1 MSLEEV
7 LSAVKRFE
15 CPLVEVTGGEPLLQP
30 DVIPLMEELVRRGYR
45 VLLETGGSLP
55 IDRVPAAVIRI
66 VDLKCPGSGEVDRN
80 HWQNLDCLTPSDEL
94 KFVVA
99 DRADYLWASQQV
111 RERALAR
118 GNTVLFSPV
127 EGACDPGDLAR
138 WVLEDGLS
146 VRLQVQLHKILWP
159 GVVRGV

>member
-1 MSLEEV
+1 MSVEQV
-7 LSAVKRFE
+7 LSAVEGFG
-15 CPLVEVTGGEPLLQP
+15 CPMVEVTGGEPLLQP
-30 DVIPLMEELVRRGYR
+30 DAIPLMEQLVRGGYR
-45 VLLETGGSLP
+45 VLLETGGSVP
-55 IDRVPAAVIRI
+55 IDRVPAEVIRI
-66 VDLKCPGSGEVDRN
+66 IDLKCPGSGEVERN
-80 HWQNLDCLTPSDEL
+80 LWQNLDRLTPGDEL

-99 DRADYLWASQQV
+99 DRADYVWASQQL

-138 WVLEDGLS
+138 WVLEDRLP
-146 VRLQVQLHKILWP
+146 VRIQVQLHKILWP